1 MDKSEKELLEL
12 YLKVDPIIEKLIDL
26 LKNTNLYHYNL
37 IVSDLY
43 NLPEFVKKNDEKMIN
58 KLKFLQNKSLAKKIN
73 NSEQSIF
80 SSGELN
86 YLDSCLTD
94 DLDYDNF

>member
-12 YLKVDPIIEKLIDL
+12 YLKVEPIIENL
-26 LKNTNLYHYNL
+26 LNSLKKTNVYHYNL
-37 IVSDLY
+37 ILSDLY
-43 NLPEFVKKNDEKMIN
+43 NLPEFVKSNDEKMIN
-58 KLKFLQNKSLAKKIN
+58 RLKFLQNKSSAKKIN
-73 NSEQSIF
+73 NSKQSIF